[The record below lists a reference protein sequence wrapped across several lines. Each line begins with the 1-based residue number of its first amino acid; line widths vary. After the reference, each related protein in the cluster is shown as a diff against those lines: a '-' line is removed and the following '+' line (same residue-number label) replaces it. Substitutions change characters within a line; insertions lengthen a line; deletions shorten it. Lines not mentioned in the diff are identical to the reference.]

1 MRWNALEQLE
11 LYVCNARA
19 VHSLPLPQPPGSVP
33 IDRPAQACGT
43 GDPAVIKLGSSQ
55 SGKPVGRNLDNL
67 ATRPR
72 LCVGDSRER
81 RVAGSNVLDTIG
93 VSNLDNRIIVCV
105 VGKP

>member
-1 MRWNALEQLE
+1 
-11 LYVCNARA
+11 
-19 VHSLPLPQPPGSVP
+19 VP
-33 IDRPAQACGT
+33 ILCSSRT
-43 GDPAVIKLGSSQ
+43 GEPI
-55 SGKPVGRNLDNL
+55 GRNLENL